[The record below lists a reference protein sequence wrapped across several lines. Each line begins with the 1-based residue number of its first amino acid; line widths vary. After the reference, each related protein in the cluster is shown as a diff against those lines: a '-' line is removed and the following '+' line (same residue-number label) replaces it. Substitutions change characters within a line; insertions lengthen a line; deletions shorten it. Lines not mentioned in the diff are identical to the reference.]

1 MSTATMRAPIFVQ
14 TQFNWEEEPIQSMGA
29 TTQSDESSIT
39 SVSSRP
45 STSRTS
51 SGQINR
57 SKRGPQ
63 PTNRIGGCVHVG
75 SPLVKVLG
83 KYGFTLD
90 DLLIEIE
97 RQKKA
102 SS

>member
-1 MSTATMRAPIFVQ
+1 MSTATMRAPTFVQ
-14 TQFNWEEEPIQSMGA
+14 TQFNWDEEPILSIG
-29 TTQSDESSIT
+29 TVKQSDETSSP
-39 SVSSRP
+39 SVVSRP
-45 STSRTS
+45 STTRTP
-51 SGQINR
+51 SGQINGT
-57 SKRGPQ
+57 KRGPQ

-102 SS
+102 AS

>member
-14 TQFNWEEEPIQSMGA
+14 TQFNWDEEPILSMG
-29 TTQSDESSIT
+29 TTTLANEPSS
-39 SVSSRP
+39 P
-45 STSRTS
+45 SAGSRTTTNRTS
-51 SGQINR
+51 NGQSNR
-57 SKRGPQ
+57 SKRSPQ

-102 SS
+102 AS